1 MLKYLYIKDFIIF
14 DEISIDL
21 NEGFSGFTGETGAGK
36 SIMVDAIS
44 LLCGQRGNGSLVA
57 NNKEMAVIEGIFDF
71 SNNNKVIEFL
81 NSIGFDSSDDI
92 VVTREIKSDGKSNS
106 KINHRM
112 VNLSILK
119 DLMDLAIDIHSQ
131 HDTQYLL
138 KPNYHINLLDS
149 YINNQKLIEDVSS
162 SFLKYKALKDEMEQ
176 AISDKYNVEDI
187 EFFKFEIDEIDNAK
201 LQIGEDDELKEKEK
215 LYYSLG
221 KNLEKINTAIGMFEG
236 GIQDDLFELTKLTK
250 DINDKKITEANVTL
264 TSSYYDI
271 SDAFDKIKE
280 FVENLEISEEDIN
293 TIQERL
299 FEINRIKRKYGVSI
313 EAVLNYKEELLNK
326 LSIINNRQEYLEKM
340 QIKIDESFNDFNKLA
355 NKLTDLRKEKS
366 SELDKLIMSNL
377 KDLMLPNAKF
387 KTEIITTNPNA
398 LGNDKVEFLIS
409 MNPGES
415 LKPLSKVASG
425 GELSR
430 LMLGLKVIFSSL
442 QGISTIIFDEI
453 DTGVSGPVATSI
465 GVKMKK
471 LSKNTQVFSITHLA
485 QVASIAD
492 NHYHVS
498 KTSSDNKTITSIKHL
513 SDDERIYELAIL
525 ASGEATK
532 LSIEAA
538 SELFR
543 NNQGL

>member
-1 MLKYLYIKDFIIF
+1 M
-14 DEISIDL
+14 
-21 NEGFSGFTGETGAGK
+21 
-36 SIMVDAIS
+36 
-44 LLCGQRGNGSLVA
+44 
-57 NNKEMAVIEGIFDF
+57 
-71 SNNNKVIEFL
+71 
-81 NSIGFDSSDDI
+81 
-92 VVTREIKSDGKSNS
+92 
-106 KINHRM
+106 
-112 VNLSILK
+112 
-119 DLMDLAIDIHSQ
+119 
-131 HDTQYLL
+131 
-138 KPNYHINLLDS
+138 
-149 YINNQKLIEDVSS
+149 
-162 SFLKYKALKDEMEQ
+162 
-176 AISDKYNVEDI
+176 
-187 EFFKFEIDEIDNAK
+187 
-201 LQIGEDDELKEKEK
+201 QIGEDDELKEKEK

-465 GVKMKK
+465 GVKMKN

>member
-1 MLKYLYIKDFIIF
+1 M
-14 DEISIDL
+14 
-21 NEGFSGFTGETGAGK
+21 
-36 SIMVDAIS
+36 
-44 LLCGQRGNGSLVA
+44 
-57 NNKEMAVIEGIFDF
+57 
-71 SNNNKVIEFL
+71 
-81 NSIGFDSSDDI
+81 
-92 VVTREIKSDGKSNS
+92 
-106 KINHRM
+106 
-112 VNLSILK
+112 
-119 DLMDLAIDIHSQ
+119 
-131 HDTQYLL
+131 
-138 KPNYHINLLDS
+138 
-149 YINNQKLIEDVSS
+149 
-162 SFLKYKALKDEMEQ
+162 
-176 AISDKYNVEDI
+176 
-187 EFFKFEIDEIDNAK
+187 
-201 LQIGEDDELKEKEK
+201 QIGEDDELKEKEK

-453 DTGVSGPVATSI
+453 DTGVSGEIAN
-465 GVKMKK
+465 KMGDIMKEM
-471 LSKNTQVFSITHLA
+471 SKTMQVFAITHLP
-485 QVASIAD
+485 QIAAKGNAHFKVFKKVVD
-492 NHYHVS
+492 EQTQSELVL
-498 KTSSDNKTITSIKHL
+498 L
-513 SDDERIYELAIL
+513 SDEERVVEIAQML
-525 ASGEATK
+525 SGSVITDSALNHAK
-532 LSIEAA
+532 AL
-538 SELFR
+538 L
-543 NNQGL
+543 N